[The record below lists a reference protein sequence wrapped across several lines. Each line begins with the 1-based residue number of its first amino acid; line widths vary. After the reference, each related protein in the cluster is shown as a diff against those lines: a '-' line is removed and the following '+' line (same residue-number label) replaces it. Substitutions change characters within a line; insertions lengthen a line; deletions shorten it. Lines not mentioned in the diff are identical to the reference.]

1 MPGRGQWRRA
11 GRSALP
17 AVVWRLRGIGGETGL
32 TGAYNSCAYEL
43 EWCSDLMGSRRNNL
57 IVLAL
62 VVVLLGVAAYFIF
75 INEPVTKS
83 TQLGLDLQGGVSAQL
98 QGSQTGGGKVTR
110 EEIQQAADLI
120 RQRIDRLG
128 VADPDV
134 RVQSE
139 DQIVVQIP
147 GVKNPE
153 EVIRIIGS
161 TAQLGFYQVLAAD
174 PQPNIP
180 DDEIDSTKK
189 DITETLKEDDAYE
202 KGKTKILF
210 EETPSIEGRGTDVN
224 GYIVHQDPDMTG
236 DSLQQNG
243 ANVEFDQQTGKRI
256 VSLELTAEGGRQM
269 GELTQGMLADA
280 AASGEPALLA
290 IALDQDIQSAPQV
303 QEPLGQ
309 NISIS
314 NDSLPEG
321 LPEDE
326 AKQLETVLN
335 TGALPVNM
343 KVISET
349 TVGPTLGFSSLK
361 SGLLASL
368 VGFGL
373 VLLLLLVIYRALGI
387 VADLALLIYA
397 FLLWGLIVIIPIT
410 VTLPGIAGIV
420 LSIGVAADANVVI
433 FERIKEEI
441 RRGKSPRTAVGIG
454 YQKGFAAILDGNLT
468 TLITALIL
476 FALSSGSV
484 RGFAVLLA
492 VGVILSMF
500 TAVSVTRALLGVVSG
515 RGVKLSPGMMG
526 VSKKSL
532 RERQPQKAKAGVR

>member
-1 MPGRGQWRRA
+1 
-11 GRSALP
+11 
-17 AVVWRLRGIGGETGL
+17 
-32 TGAYNSCAYEL
+32 
-43 EWCSDLMGSRRNNL
+43 MGSRRNNL
-57 IVLAL
+57 IVLAV
-62 VVVLLGVAAYFIF
+62 VVVLLGVAAYYIF
-75 INEPVTKS
+75 IDQPVTRS

-98 QGSQTGGGKVTR
+98 EGSQTGGGKVTR
-110 EEIQQAADLI
+110 EEMEQSADLI

-128 VADPDV
+128 VTEPDV
-134 RVQSE
+134 RVQAE
-139 DQIVVQIP
+139 NQIVVQIP

-161 TAQLGFYQVLAAD
+161 TAQLGFYQVLASDPSLTEPPQVVAAD
-174 PQPNIP
+174 EVAATK
-180 DDEIDSTKK
+180 DEIG
-189 DITETLKEDDAYE
+189 ENLEGDDAYE

-210 EETPSIEGRGTDVN
+210 SETPSLRGDGIEVI
-224 GYIVHQDPDMTG
+224 GYIVNKEPDLTG
-236 DSLQQNG
+236 DALKQNG
-243 ANVEFDQQTGKRI
+243 ASVEFDQTTGKRI

-269 GELTQGMLADA
+269 GDLTQKMVNDA
-280 AASGEPALLA
+280 LASGEPARLA
-290 IALDQDIQSAPQV
+290 IALDEDIQSAPTV

-314 NDSLPEG
+314 NDGLPNG

-326 AKQLETVLN
+326 ARQLETVLN

-343 KVISET
+343 QVISET
-349 TVGPTLGFSSLK
+349 TVGPTLGLSSLR

-387 VADLALLIYA
+387 VADIALLIYA

-441 RRGKSPRTAVGIG
+441 RRGKTPRSAIQAG
-454 YQKGFAAILDGNLT
+454 YDKGFRAIVDGNVT
-468 TLITALIL
+468 TLITAFIL

-492 VGVILSMF
+492 IGVVLSMF
-500 TAVSVTRALLGVVSG
+500 TAIVITRALLGLLSD
-515 RGVKLSPGMMG
+515 RGIQLSPALMG
-526 VSKKSL
+526 VSKASISAAQQA
-532 RERQPQKAKAGVR
+532 RTR